1 MSGIAR
7 ETGSSVLLA
16 NALHHRSDA
25 WGSLISLLA
34 IFGAIFLPGYGV
46 DPLGGAFD
54 PPHPL
59 HMRSVL
65 VLLLTRS

>member
-1 MSGIAR
+1 MSGIAK

-25 WGSLISLLA
+25 WGSLVSLLA
-34 IFGAIFLPGYGV
+34 IFGGIFLPGYGV

-54 PPHPL
+54 PFPL
-59 HMRSVL
+59 LYAYPL
-65 VLLLTRS
+65 VLLLTW